1 MAYAFNIEIVLTNK
15 GKPGILFDDLDLERT
30 KIQKKKV
37 VTSSVNQIWNVSG
50 KWPIK

>member
-30 KIQKKKV
+30 KIQKLLFYVQKK
-37 VTSSVNQIWNVSG
+37 
-50 KWPIK
+50 KLWPQV